1 MRVKEIN
8 TNVFPK
14 HLQQMTA
21 FFGTKYPK
29 PPPPKKKM
37 QTHKL
42 IVPCAEVWNQCPK
55 VLIWDKDAVYWRF
68 WWDLVIHGAPHFET
82 HPRQCD
88 QNKSLFASLM
98 ITYTYIFYMVV
109 EQQDSIGLSKCHKDG
124 TEWIPLNFVLRSWL
138 TNPTPKSSSSFN
150 HVKYQLCR
158 WDPWH
163 EPCAD
168 LSFLR
173 KNPPSDILIF

>member
-8 TNVFPK
+8 TRFPE
-14 HLQQMTA
+14 TFA
-21 FFGTKYPK
+21 ADGRFFWHQISKAS
-29 PPPPKKKM
+29 PPKKT

-88 QNKSLFASLM
+88 QNKSVFASLM

-109 EQQDSIGLSKCHKDG
+109 EQQDSIGLSKCHKDE

>member
-1 MRVKEIN
+1 MRFYVKDIKCSKVGKDESQRDKHKC
-8 TNVFPK
+8 FPE
-14 HLQQMTA
+14 TFA
-21 FFGTKYPK
+21 ADDRFFWHQISKAS
-29 PPPPKKKM
+29 PPQKKM

-109 EQQDSIGLSKCHKDG
+109 EQQDSNWVNSIEFCAKILANKSY
-124 TEWIPLNFVLRSWL
+124 TE
-138 TNPTPKSSSSFN
+138 
-150 HVKYQLCR
+150 VK
-158 WDPWH
+158 
-163 EPCAD
+163 
-168 LSFLR
+168 
-173 KNPPSDILIF
+173 